1 MQEKTLQ
8 FSQLAW
14 KITLF
19 ITALLIL
26 SACKLSVRNSTVS
39 MHETGKRVVRVAVK
53 SHVNCDYTKV
63 SNPTHYLD
71 SDDGELMFEEVE
83 ELDRGT
89 YGFSGDVAI
98 GRTSAH
104 TVTTMEDIEARCRR
118 LIISVDAPFET
129 KPTISFTKGF
139 APIGQRE
146 KFLQDFNY
154 GGISGIHC
162 HNDQF
167 CSFKY
172 IKKWQRHF
180 IYVEPDNQS
189 KSIEAKVRVG
199 NQSYPITLKGIYR
212 ANPLPTI
219 APDIARVRQL
229 LLDLRNGGNGFEM
242 GTLKK
247 TQEGF
252 AGFENYAK
260 VVNKYNYCPVVG
272 KDYYAVEADGVVF
285 YMYENALQFIKKCGG
300 SIRFWIGRYRGVGF
314 GFYLFSPDP
323 GSGRGPNFTVETDKE
338 EFDYYHPVHLWVG
351 RDGKL
356 KVGRTKKRGYTDPRH
371 IHPNADLT
379 EYGSF
384 DPVTCSPIAAEFAD
398 YESTK
403 TYNSAVTSCKG

>member
-1 MQEKTLQ
+1 
-8 FSQLAW
+8 
-14 KITLF
+14 
-19 ITALLIL
+19 
-26 SACKLSVRNSTVS
+26 
-39 MHETGKRVVRVAVK
+39 
-53 SHVNCDYTKV
+53 
-63 SNPTHYLD
+63 
-71 SDDGELMFEEVE
+71 MFEEVK

-98 GRTSAH
+98 GRTGAH

-118 LIISVDAPFET
+118 LIVSVDAPFET

-172 IKKWQRHF
+172 IKK
-180 IYVEPDNQS
+180 
-189 KSIEAKVRVG
+189 
-199 NQSYPITLKGIYR
+199 
-212 ANPLPTI
+212 
-219 APDIARVRQL
+219 
-229 LLDLRNGGNGFEM
+229 
-242 GTLKK
+242 
-247 TQEGF
+247 
-252 AGFENYAK
+252 
-260 VVNKYNYCPVVG
+260 
-272 KDYYAVEADGVVF
+272 
-285 YMYENALQFIKKCGG
+285 CGG
-300 SIRFWIGRYRGVGF
+300 SIRFWIGRYRGVGL

-338 EFDYYHPVHLWVG
+338 ESDYYHPVHLWFG

-356 KVGRTKKRGYTDPRH
+356 KVGRTKKRGYTDPRYT
-371 IHPNADLT
+371 HPNADLT

-403 TYNSAVTSCKG
+403 TYNSAVTSCKR